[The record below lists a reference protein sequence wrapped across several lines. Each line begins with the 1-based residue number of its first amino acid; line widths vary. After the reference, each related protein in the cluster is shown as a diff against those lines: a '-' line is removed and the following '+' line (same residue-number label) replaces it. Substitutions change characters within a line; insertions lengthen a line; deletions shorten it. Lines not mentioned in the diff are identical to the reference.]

1 MKFNITAKKLN
12 EVDVNVTFE
21 LTPEEMIN
29 VMKQGSEDFRTIMMY
44 RDEIQ
49 ELFKGLLDI
58 YSESLLK
65 TETKLEGKFKQLN
78 KIDTAVVENGF
89 SDRYWYDINGE
100 KKLKRSFE

>member
-1 MKFNITAKKLN
+1 MKFNIAAKKLN
-12 EVDVNVTFE
+12 EVDVNITFE
-21 LTPEEMIN
+21 LTPEELIGT
-29 VMKQGSEDFRTIMMY
+29 MKQSSEDFKTIIMY

-49 ELFKGLLDI
+49 ELFKGLLDT

-65 TETKLEGKFKQLN
+65 KETKLEGQFKELN